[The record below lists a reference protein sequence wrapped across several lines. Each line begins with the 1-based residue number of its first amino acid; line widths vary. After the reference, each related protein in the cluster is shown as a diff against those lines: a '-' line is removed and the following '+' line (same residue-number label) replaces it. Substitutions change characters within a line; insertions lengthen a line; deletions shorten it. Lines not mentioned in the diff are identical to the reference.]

1 MNVFKIAWRS
11 IQHRGIGSLLTII
24 SMALGV
30 MMVVSVLTIHGLV
43 SQSFRSNNSFGY
55 NIIVGARGGGLQ
67 LTLNSVYY
75 LSNPVENIPFE
86 YYLAFCDAETR
97 TKAFKKSIAY
107 EAQQGV
113 IEATTSASAGLGGL
127 GLGSAICEAIAA
139 DAFQYQQDSAMKIAK
154 PGVYKPYTHMAIPLC
169 QGDYYVDP
177 ETGAAF
183 RCIGTVPNFFT
194 DIVLDIDTEETF
206 TFAEGRCFVEESREH
221 GFFECVVGSTVARRC
236 DLELGDKIQATHGD
250 PNSDGAHIH
259 EQNYTIVG
267 IVEATGTPND
277 GAVFLNLEGFFL
289 MEDHAK
295 NVEDDSVLGLGD
307 EDDDEEDSQPA
318 PVDEFF
324 ADDDAEEEPDSD
336 PAPAQTAESETSPT
350 EELDK
355 EKTTDASD
363 AMVAQAE
370 TPLTKEEEFIRKQNA
385 TRIPLPIEQRE
396 VTSIL
401 IRTSKNDELGI
412 LGMFLAPQINEGF
425 LNRTLDWTPY
435 RPEQAQTAAQAVNP
449 VMEVTSLFEKFVNPI
464 RWLLLG
470 LTAMICIVSAL
481 SILVGIYN
489 SMNQRQGEIAVMRAL
504 GASRSKVMN
513 IMLCESVMLA
523 LMGGMLGWIGG
534 HALNAAF
541 SPLIEQKTGVTT
553 GFLEFAPATDLN
565 VFFWGTL
572 PGWIGSIGVSPEI
585 LLIPALMLL
594 AVLVGIYP
602 ALSAY
607 RTDVSQSLGK

>member
-11 IQHRGIGSLLTII
+11 IQHRGLGSFLTIL

-30 MMVVSVLTIHGLV
+30 MMVVAVLTIHGLV

-75 LSNPVENIPFE
+75 LSKPVENIPYE
-86 YYLAFCDAETR
+86 YYLAFCGTEKREKDL
-97 TKAFKKSIAY
+97 KKSIAY
-107 EAQQGV
+107 EAQQSIV
-113 IEATTSASAGLGGL
+113 QSTTSAAMGMGGQGLGP
-127 GLGSAICEAIAA
+127 AISDAITA
-139 DAFQYQQDSAMKIAK
+139 DSFGHQQASAMKINK
-154 PGVYKPYTHMAIPLC
+154 PGVYKRYTHMAIPLC

-183 RCIGTVPNFFT
+183 RCVGTVPEFFT
-194 DIVLDIDTEETF
+194 ELVLDIDTEEQF
-206 TFAEGRCFVEESREH
+206 KFAQGRSFVEQSPES
-221 GFFECVVGSTVARRC
+221 GFFECVVGATVARRC
-236 DLELGDKIQATHGD
+236 DIKLGDKLQATHGD
-250 PNSDGAHIH
+250 PNSASAHIH
-259 EQNYTIVG
+259 EQDYTVVG
-267 IVEATGTPND
+267 IIESTGTPHD
-277 GAVFLNLEGFFL
+277 GVVFLNLEGFYL

-295 NVEDDSVLGLGD
+295 NVEDDSVLGTGD
-307 EDDDEEDSQPA
+307 EEEDEPEP

-324 ADDDAEEEPDSD
+324 ADDESEDQSD
-336 PAPAQTAESETSPT
+336 PTDIQDMASANAGSD
-350 EELDK
+350 DK
-355 EKTTDASD
+355 EADKDSP
-363 AMVAQAE
+363 QE
-370 TPLTKEEEFIRKQNA
+370 NQLTAKEEFIRKQNA

-396 VTSIL
+396 VTSL
-401 IRTSKNDELGI
+401 LVRTSKNDPFGT
-412 LGMFLAPQINEGF
+412 LGMFLAPQINQGF

-449 VMEVTSLFEKFVNPI
+449 VGQVTELFETFVTPMQ
-464 RWLLLG
+464 WLLLG

-504 GASRSKVMN
+504 GASRGKVMM

-523 LMGGMLGWIGG
+523 LLGGILGWVGG
-534 HALNAAF
+534 HALNAAL
-541 SPLIEQKTGVTT
+541 SPMIERKTGVTT
-553 GFLEFAPATDLN
+553 NFFEFAPPTELN
-565 VFFWGTL
+565 AFFAGTL
-572 PGWIGSIGVSPEI
+572 PETLGSIGVSPEL
-585 LLIPALMLL
+585 LLIPALILL

>member
-11 IQHRGIGSLLTII
+11 IQHRGIGSLLTIV

-43 SQSFRSNNSFGY
+43 SQSFQSNNSFGY

-86 YYLAFCDAETR
+86 YYLAFCDAQTR
-97 TKAFKKSIAY
+97 THAFKKSIAY
-107 EAQQGV
+107 KAQQGV
-113 IEATTSASAGLGGL
+113 VEAATSASAGLGGM
-127 GLGSAICEAIAA
+127 GLGSAICDAIAA
-139 DAFQYQQDSAMKIAK
+139 DAFQHQQVSAMKIAK

-183 RCIGTVPNFFT
+183 RCVGTVPNFFT
-194 DIVLDIDTEETF
+194 DIVLDIDTEEAF
-206 TFAEGRCFVEESREH
+206 KFAQGRCFVEESAEH
-221 GFFECVVGSTVARRC
+221 GFFECVVGSTVAKRC
-236 DLELGDKIQATHGD
+236 GIKLGDKLQATHGD
-250 PNSDGAHIH
+250 PNSAAAHIH
-259 EQNYTIVG
+259 EQDYTVVG
-267 IVEATGTPND
+267 ITEATGTPND
-277 GAVFLNLEGFFL
+277 GVVFLNLEGFFL

-307 EDDDEEDSQPA
+307 DDDEDSQPP

-324 ADDDAEEEPDSD
+324 ADDQDTEEEPEAS
-336 PAPAQTAESETSPT
+336 PAPTQSAEPT
-350 EELDK
+350 EEPDDTA
-355 EKTTDASD
+355 E
-363 AMVAQAE
+363 AMSVESE
-370 TPLTKEEEFIRKQNA
+370 TPLTKEEKFIRKQNA

-401 IRTSKNDELGI
+401 VRTSKNDTFGT

-449 VMEVTSLFEKFVNPI
+449 VMEVTSLFETFVNPI

-523 LMGGMLGWIGG
+523 LLGGILGWVGG
-534 HALNAAF
+534 HVLNAAF
-541 SPLIEQKTGVTT
+541 STVIEQKTGVTT
-553 GFLEFAPATDLN
+553 GFFEFAPAKELN
-565 VFFWGTL
+565 AYFWGTL
-572 PGWIGSIGVSPEI
+572 PADVTLFNTTVPIGSFGLSPEL